1 MPPTPRSPTP
11 KNSELKNLLEVLKQ
25 EIQEDQSERMS
36 KEDIQ
41 DRKIEELSGRIEKI
55 VAVPENVT
63 SWRILLTLVQSIAAD
78 TIARRML
85 VGGVLSLI
93 FLLIICVAV
102 LINGHPDLVIS
113 LPQK

>member
-1 MPPTPRSPTP
+1 MPPPNSRSPTP
-11 KNSELKNLLEVLKQ
+11 KTSDLKNLLEVLKQ

-36 KEDIQ
+36 KEDVQ
-41 DRKIEELSGRIEKI
+41 DRKIEELSGRLDKI
-55 VAVPENVT
+55 VIVPENVT
-63 SWRILLTLVQSIAAD
+63 SWRILLTLVQSISAD

-102 LINGHPDLVIS
+102 LVNIHPDLVIS
-113 LPQK
+113 IPK